1 SAIQLVTHRGTA
13 EEGLASGYGG
23 LEGGTFATYR
33 YRAGISGAARAVDY
47 SLGAEHLQTE
57 GEYTN
62 DAYRN
67 LTLSASTGY
76 RLNGDSQIQ
85 LTLRTIGSR
94 VGVPNRVGYG
104 LLDPDAFRTGQNI
117 IGGARYERTGAFSE
131 RIQLGF
137 TRFRDY
143 FQDDRGEGPF

>member
-1 SAIQLVTHRGTA
+1 
-13 EEGLASGYGG
+13 
-23 LEGGTFATYR
+23 
-33 YRAGISGAARAVDY
+33 GAVQALDY

-76 RLNGDSQIQ
+76 RLNGESQIR

-104 LLDPDAFRTGQNI
+104 LLDPDAYRTGQNI
-117 IGGARYERTGAFSE
+117 IGGARYERSRERFSQH
-131 RIQLGF
+131 IQLGF

-143 FQDDRGEGPF
+143 FQDYVAEGPFDIGAIITGTAGARGSA